1 MKLLGACTTIL
12 KHQKYSK
19 GCNKR
24 PMSCGRCGGGDKDGG
39 SGKSRG
45 CEKRKRCDDNVRC
58 GGNKRRAAPCCCGT
72 DQVPKKPFW
81 TGSKALFFCLLTFGA
96 GIYTGIYI
104 SQNYEVPRV
113 DDPPKLIEKLNEKIR
128 ELADDHKKKNA
139 AEQIVH
145 DLKKEAKK
153 ILDD

>member
-1 MKLLGACTTIL
+1 ML
-12 KHQKYSK
+12 K
-19 GCNKR
+19 
-24 PMSCGRCGGGDKDGG
+24 
-39 SGKSRG
+39 
-45 CEKRKRCDDNVRC
+45 
-58 GGNKRRAAPCCCGT
+58 
-72 DQVPKKPFW
+72 F
-81 TGSKALFFCLLTFGA
+81 LLTFGA